1 MPSSSLTP
9 NERVLRAR
17 AASHASWS
25 NTADPPHRT
34 APARRRFMARFID
47 EVDPG
52 RVLPEADRLRRAES
66 ARKAYFASLALK
78 SAKARRARAETRK
91 GVR

>member
-1 MPSSSLTP
+1 
-9 NERVLRAR
+9 
-17 AASHASWS
+17 
-25 NTADPPHRT
+25 
-34 APARRRFMARFID
+34 MARFID

-78 SAKARRARAETRK
+78 SAKARRARAEARK